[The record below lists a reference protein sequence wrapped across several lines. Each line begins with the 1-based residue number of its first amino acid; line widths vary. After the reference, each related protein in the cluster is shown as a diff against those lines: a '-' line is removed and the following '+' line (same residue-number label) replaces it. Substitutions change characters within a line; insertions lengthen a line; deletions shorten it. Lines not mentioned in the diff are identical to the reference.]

1 MHTNIQYSK
10 LNKLGAKQAIGLIE
24 GIEEIGL
31 CYLTNLASVGS
42 TANRIFY
49 HALVDFSEFFAQCG
63 DEKGQVIFRYRYR
76 KGVISLCYAH
86 ECFVL

>member
-1 MHTNIQYSK
+1 MHRNIQYSQ
-10 LNKLGAKQAIGLIE
+10 LNKLGAKQVIGLIE

-31 CYLTNLASVGS
+31 YTAFTNLASVGS

-63 DEKGQVIFRYRYR
+63 DEKGQVVFQIETNSF
-76 KGVISLCYAH
+76 G
-86 ECFVL
+86 